1 MKSCI
6 AVAIEANNPMLSSSL
21 IYQNSSR
28 RLENG
33 TSRLQFQLYPPE
45 GCRLDETKRKRE
57 REREKKERKKERK
70 KDR

>member
-57 REREKKERKKERK
+57 REREKRKKERKKER
-70 KDR
+70 

>member
-57 REREKKERKKERK
+57 REKKKERKKERK
-70 KDR
+70 IDR

>member
-6 AVAIEANNPMLSSSL
+6 AVAIGPMLSSSL

-57 REREKKERKKERK
+57 REREKKER
-70 KDR
+70 